1 MASVVAKWGNSLGL
15 RLPKSIVEQLGVKEG
30 TELDLTVENG
40 RLVIQPRRY
49 SLEALMAEVT
59 PENFHGEIEWGPA
72 VGNEAW

>member
-15 RLPKSIVEQLGVKEG
+15 RLPKSIIEQLGVKEG
-30 TELDLTVENG
+30 TELDLVVENG

-59 PENFHGEIEWGPA
+59 PENFHGEMDWGSA
-72 VGNEAW
+72 VGDEAW

>member
-15 RLPKSIVEQLGVKEG
+15 RLPKPIVEQLGVKEG

-40 RLVIQPRRY
+40 CLVIQPRRY

-59 PENFHGEIEWGPA
+59 SENFHGEIEWGPA
-72 VGNEAW
+72 VGDEAW